1 MDKEK
6 YFNYRT
12 GPVNLLTGDVI
23 DTSKTGM
30 SFYDDLL
37 PNGDP
42 EYMRDEHNLV
52 AHIEYMTPNEYYKQC
67 SLYGFPGGVI
77 PVEKLK
83 QERRIDKKTLEHLK
97 DVLTDYG
104 HKFPIPFVN
113 KAERGQEGLH
123 RMMVLGDMF
132 GWDKGKYPVLVITW
146 ADEDRAK
153 RDKQARIDND
163 IRQDIKSGVQK
174 ALHFTYYNIEEFK
187 EQLQYSLD
195 SSFEFSDYVK
205 TPVQFTLTDGKTWPE
220 EDYAVTV
227 NNVSYEF
234 EKSSVKLKEPQPVDD
249 DLNDVDIDIDDI
261 ELDELDDFEDTEDF
275 LKRYFGDNW
284 RETNPE
290 LKKTFGI
297 KESKSSNIL
306 SELQNE
312 LNKFDYAFI
321 DKDGNELDDESAMD
335 AVVQSPEQLSKLGKG
350 VCTDYVEYSK
360 KWLDSRGIEYSTYDI
375 SFVDEDGDEPSHIAV
390 VAHIDGKYI
399 WIENSWYSEK
409 GNHVYNSLESFF
421 KDIAN
426 KHCVWDNNNYL
437 SSCVIREF
445 DKSLAG
451 MSQQQVYDYMHT
463 LPITWKPK
471 ENLSESVERLD
482 IKQMDKAILAE
493 WGATTPGDGCIFI
506 HPSGTFI
513 NIYPKLDDHE
523 DLCYW
528 LEEEGFGDNP
538 EDPAWFVDEFKYI
551 RCRNNLHL
559 CFIELPTEVTRQQLR
574 SLAEWMETKVSTD
587 FIDIEA
593 PNGEWKHYNLDEYF
607 PEDLIK
613 IIRRFYSSG
622 KLYEDI
628 SDIKYR
634 SVSNVEKFKQ
644 YANDILGGYG
654 NLSDEEIRNSKEII
668 IDDKLAGY
676 IGFSTYEK
684 NGHKC
689 LGIGN
694 FMIIERGKGLGSAV
708 IRDIVE
714 KYKNQYDLIYCFVD
728 AENQGAIKLY
738 KKLGKVYDEG
748 GPNDNGE
755 YYVTFWDNGKWELDE
770 EFDHVNLSDIKRS
783 WSKETAHPTDQKY
796 WSEEKPSLGQCAV
809 TAIILK

>member
-6 YFNYRT
+6 YFNYST

-42 EYMRDEHNLV
+42 EYMRDKHNLV
-52 AHIEYMTPNEYYKQC
+52 SHIEYMTPNEYYKQC

-205 TPVQFTLTDGKTWPE
+205 PPVQFTLTDGKTWPD

-297 KESKSSNIL
+297 KES
-306 SELQNE
+306 
-312 LNKFDYAFI
+312 
-321 DKDGNELDDESAMD
+321 
-335 AVVQSPEQLSKLGKG
+335 
-350 VCTDYVEYSK
+350 
-360 KWLDSRGIEYSTYDI
+360 
-375 SFVDEDGDEPSHIAV
+375 
-390 VAHIDGKYI
+390 
-399 WIENSWYSEK
+399 
-409 GNHVYNSLESFF
+409 
-421 KDIAN
+421 
-426 KHCVWDNNNYL
+426 
-437 SSCVIREF
+437 
-445 DKSLAG
+445 
-451 MSQQQVYDYMHT
+451 
-463 LPITWKPK
+463 
-471 ENLSESVERLD
+471 
-482 IKQMDKAILAE
+482 
-493 WGATTPGDGCIFI
+493 
-506 HPSGTFI
+506 
-513 NIYPKLDDHE
+513 
-523 DLCYW
+523 
-528 LEEEGFGDNP
+528 
-538 EDPAWFVDEFKYI
+538 
-551 RCRNNLHL
+551 
-559 CFIELPTEVTRQQLR
+559 
-574 SLAEWMETKVSTD
+574 
-587 FIDIEA
+587 
-593 PNGEWKHYNLDEYF
+593 
-607 PEDLIK
+607 
-613 IIRRFYSSG
+613 
-622 KLYEDI
+622 
-628 SDIKYR
+628 
-634 SVSNVEKFKQ
+634 
-644 YANDILGGYG
+644 
-654 NLSDEEIRNSKEII
+654 
-668 IDDKLAGY
+668 
-676 IGFSTYEK
+676 YEK
-684 NGHKC
+684 
-689 LGIGN
+689 IN
-694 FMIIERGKGLGSAV
+694 FT
-708 IRDIVE
+708 
-714 KYKNQYDLIYCFVD
+714 Y
-728 AENQGAIKLY
+728 
-738 KKLGKVYDEG
+738 
-748 GPNDNGE
+748 
-755 YYVTFWDNGKWELDE
+755 
-770 EFDHVNLSDIKRS
+770 IKRG
-783 WSKETAHPTDQKY
+783 WSRETAHPTAQKY
-796 WSEEKPSLGQCAV
+796 WTEDKPSLGQCAI
-809 TAIILK
+809 TALYLNEKYGYSIWETLINNRNRHFFNKDNDGNIIDLTKDQFSPGIKIDYENSRQRDPKQLLRSCNSRYQLFKKNLNNI

>member
-1 MDKEK
+1 MPQIDKEK

-42 EYMRDEHNLV
+42 DYMRDEHNLV
-52 AHIEYMTPNEYYKQC
+52 AHIEYMTPNEYYEQC
-67 SLYGFPGGVI
+67 SLYGFPGGII

-146 ADEDRAK
+146 ADDDRAK

-205 TPVQFTLTDGKTWPE
+205 PPVQFTLTDGKTWPD

-234 EKSSVKLKEPQPVDD
+234 EKSSVRLKEPQPVDD

-297 KESKSSNIL
+297 KE
-306 SELQNE
+306 
-312 LNKFDYAFI
+312 A
-321 DKDGNELDDESAMD
+321 
-335 AVVQSPEQLSKLGKG
+335 
-350 VCTDYVEYSK
+350 
-360 KWLDSRGIEYSTYDI
+360 
-375 SFVDEDGDEPSHIAV
+375 
-390 VAHIDGKYI
+390 
-399 WIENSWYSEK
+399 
-409 GNHVYNSLESFF
+409 
-421 KDIAN
+421 
-426 KHCVWDNNNYL
+426 
-437 SSCVIREF
+437 
-445 DKSLAG
+445 
-451 MSQQQVYDYMHT
+451 
-463 LPITWKPK
+463 
-471 ENLSESVERLD
+471 VERLD
-482 IKQMDKAILAE
+482 LKQMDDAILSE
-493 WGATTPGDGCIFI
+493 WGANTPNDGCIFI

-559 CFIELPTEVTRQQLR
+559 CFIELPTEVTRQQVR
-574 SLAEWMETKVSTD
+574 SLEEWMETKVSTD
-587 FIDIEA
+587 FLDIEA

-628 SDIKYR
+628 SDIK
-634 SVSNVEKFKQ
+634 
-644 YANDILGGYG
+644 
-654 NLSDEEIRNSKEII
+654 
-668 IDDKLAGY
+668 
-676 IGFSTYEK
+676 
-684 NGHKC
+684 H
-689 LGIGN
+689 
-694 FMIIERGKGLGSAV
+694 
-708 IRDIVE
+708 
-714 KYKNQYDLIYCFVD
+714 
-728 AENQGAIKLY
+728 
-738 KKLGKVYDEG
+738 
-748 GPNDNGE
+748 
-755 YYVTFWDNGKWELDE
+755 
-770 EFDHVNLSDIKRS
+770 S
-783 WSKETAHPTDQKY
+783 WSKETAHPTAQKY
-796 WSEEKPSLGQCAV
+796 WTEDKPSLGQCAI
-809 TAIILK
+809 TALYLNEKYGYSIWETLINNRNRHFFNKDNDGNIIDLTKDQFSSNVEIDYGNSKQRDPKQLLRSCNTRYQLFKKNLNNI